1 MSTTIYIQS
10 DQEASDVL
18 HLVRTAI
25 EAEAI
30 RLELALE
37 MANQR
42 LMSFEKKYNVTSEYF
57 ISHLSAEDLT
67 GGDDEYI
74 SWAGEYQLKQRLQK
88 KLKQL
93 REIQYDNSGI
103 L

>member
-18 HLVRTAI
+18 HLVRSAI
-25 EAEAI
+25 KAETT

-37 MANQR
+37 MANHR
-42 LMSFEKKYNVTSEYF
+42 LMPFEKKYNVTSEHF
-57 ISHLSAEDLT
+57 ISYLTAEDLA
-67 GGDDEYI
+67 GSDDEYI
-74 SWAGEYQLKQRLQK
+74 CWAGEYQLKQRLQK

-93 REIQYDNSGI
+93 QEIQYGHSDV